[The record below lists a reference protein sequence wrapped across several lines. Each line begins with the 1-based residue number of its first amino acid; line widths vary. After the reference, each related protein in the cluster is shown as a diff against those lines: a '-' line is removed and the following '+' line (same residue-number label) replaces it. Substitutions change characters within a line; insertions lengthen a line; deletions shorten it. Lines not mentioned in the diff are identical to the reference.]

1 MPDSTLVHAFY
12 QREQTDRDL
21 PFLRQPFGEQWET
34 YTWGEAGQL
43 VRRLANYLLAQGFPP
58 GSKIGL
64 VSKNC
69 REWIIADLA
78 IMIAGYVS
86 VPLFPTLRSE
96 EIGPILAM
104 GDVALLFVGKTEVWE
119 EMSPGIPPDL
129 PIVRF
134 PHYAGNSAVDRGT
147 DWDEILASTEPLAG
161 HPTPDPD
168 DLWTI
173 IYTSGTTGTPKG
185 VMITYRTIRAQS
197 LSIHDTNPLALDYA
211 GDNHF
216 FSFLPLNHVAER
228 GVIEMMCLLYGGNIS
243 FTESLDRFAANLQ
256 DVRPTLFF
264 AVPRIWTKLQ
274 QGILQK
280 LPQRR
285 LDLLLRIPLVSSLIK
300 NRIKKG
306 LGLDRCR
313 RFVTGAAPIA
323 QSTKDWFARLG
334 IPLSEAY
341 GMTENC
347 ATSHMLFPGEDKPG
361 SVGRPQPGTEQRID
375 PQTQEVLVRA
385 PYVMDGY
392 YKNPVA
398 TAETIVDG
406 WLHTGDRG
414 RIDEEGYL
422 YITGRVKDTFKT
434 EKGKYIIP
442 HPIEER
448 FSDMTEIEQ
457 LCLLGL
463 GMSQPVLLVVPS
475 ETAAELPDAELKTCL
490 EERLRHVNADL
501 PGYQRIGAL
510 VILSEPFSIPAGTL
524 TPTLKIRR
532 PQIHEQYADR
542 LPAWIAAPE
551 PVIWA

>member
-1 MPDSTLVHAFY
+1 MSNTTLVHAFY
-12 QREQTDRDL
+12 ERESADRDL
-21 PFLRQPFGEQWET
+21 PFLRQPFGERWET
-34 YTWGEAGQL
+34 YTWGEAGQM

-78 IMIAGYVS
+78 IMVAGYVS
-86 VPLFPTLRSE
+86 VPLFPTLRGA
-96 EIGPILAM
+96 EIGPILEM

-119 EMSPGIPPDL
+119 EMSTGVPAEL
-129 PIVRF
+129 PIIRF
-134 PHYAGNSAVDRGT
+134 PHYADNSRVDRGV
-147 DWDEILASTEPLAG
+147 DWDEILATTEPLTG

-173 IYTSGTTGTPKG
+173 IFTSGTTGTPKG
-185 VMITYRTIRAQS
+185 VMVTYRTIHSQS
-197 LSIHDTNPLALDYA
+197 TSIHDKNPLALDYN

-228 GVIEMMCLLYGGNIS
+228 GVIEMMCLLYGGDIA

-256 DVRPTLFF
+256 DIRPTLFF
-264 AVPRIWTKLQ
+264 GVPRIWTKLQ
-274 QGILQK
+274 QGILKK
-280 LPQRR
+280 LPQKR
-285 LDLLLRIPLVSSLIK
+285 LDLLLRIPLVSTLIK
-300 NRIKKG
+300 NRIRKG
-306 LGLDRCR
+306 LGFDRCR
-313 RFVTGAAPIA
+313 RFITGAAPIA
-323 QSTKDWFARLG
+323 QSTKDWFARLD
-334 IPLSEAY
+334 IPLAEAY

-347 ATSHMLFPGEDKPG
+347 ATSHMLFPGEDRPG
-361 SVGRPQPGTEQRID
+361 SVGRPHPGTEQRID
-375 PQTQEVLVRA
+375 PETQEIQVRA

-392 YKNPVA
+392 YKNPAA
-398 TAETIVDG
+398 TAATVVDD

-442 HPIEER
+442 HPVEDR
-448 FSDMTEIEQ
+448 FSDMMEIDQ

-463 GMSQPVLLVVPS
+463 GMPQPALLVVPS
-475 ETAAELPDAELKTCL
+475 ETAAQLPADELMTCL
-490 EERLRHVNADL
+490 KERLVLVNADL
-501 PGYQRIGAL
+501 PSYQRIATL

-532 PQIHEQYADR
+532 PQIHEQYQDR
-542 LPAWIAAPE
+542 LGEWINRSEA
-551 PVIWA
+551 VIWA